1 MVTLVSIDGIPLTE
15 MSMPKSEICY
25 RSSRLGRQFINHF
38 NKVLSDLQ
46 SENGSCLNHHCSEM
60 QSWWDYVR
68 NLTYKHNKKYVSN
81 EDMIDWFFS
90 GGGNYEDTVDD
101 ITVYEQLIHCMLNN
115 KDKSIISIIKNIYHK
130 D

>member
-25 RSSRLGRQFINHF
+25 RSSRLGRQFIDHF
-38 NKVLSDLQ
+38 NKVLNDLQ
-46 SENGSCLNHHCSEM
+46 SETNTSLSHHCQEM

-68 NLTYKHNKKYVSN
+68 HLTYKHNKKYVSDK
-81 EDMIDWFFS
+81 DMIEWFFS
-90 GGGNYEDTVDD
+90 GGGNYEDTVDS
-101 ITVYEQLIHCMLNN
+101 VSMYEQLINRMLHNR
-115 KDKSIISIIKNIYHK
+115 DKSIISIIKDIYHK

>member
-25 RSSRLGRQFINHF
+25 RSSRLGRQFIDHF
-38 NKVLSDLQ
+38 NKVLNDLQ
-46 SENGSCLNHHCSEM
+46 SETNTSLSHHCQEM

-68 NLTYKHNKKYVSN
+68 HLTYKHNKKYVSDK
-81 EDMIDWFFS
+81 DMIEWFFS
-90 GGGNYEDTVDD
+90 GGGNYEDTVDN
-101 ITVYEQLIHCMLNN
+101 VSMYKQLIDCMLTNR
-115 KDKSIISIIKNIYHK
+115 DKSIVSIIRDIYHK

>member
-25 RSSRLGRQFINHF
+25 RSSRLGRQFIDHF
-38 NKVLSDLQ
+38 NKVLNDLQ
-46 SENGSCLNHHCSEM
+46 SETNTSLSHHCQEM

-68 NLTYKHNKKYVSN
+68 RLTYKHNKKYVSDK
-81 EDMIDWFFS
+81 DMIEWFFS
-90 GGGNYEDTVDD
+90 GGGNYEDTVDNVSMYKLLVD
-101 ITVYEQLIHCMLNN
+101 CMLTNR
-115 KDKSIISIIKNIYHK
+115 DKSIISIIRDIYHK